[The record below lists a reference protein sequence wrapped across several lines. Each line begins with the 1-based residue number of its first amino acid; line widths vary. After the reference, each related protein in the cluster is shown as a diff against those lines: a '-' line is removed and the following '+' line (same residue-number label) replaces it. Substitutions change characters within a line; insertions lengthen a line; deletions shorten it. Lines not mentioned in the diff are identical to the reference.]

1 MKMPAVHAAHVHLR
15 VGLGEPAPTAVAVHD
30 HHNGGRVPTGELL
43 LVMHERLGL
52 GVTLSGR
59 PEEIIDYLEGC
70 IATIN
75 ATEVPERNG
84 LSPVP
89 S

>member
-1 MKMPAVHAAHVHLR
+1 MPAVHAAHVHLR
-15 VGLGEPAPTAVAVHD
+15 ISPAEPAPTAVAVHD
-30 HHNGGRVPTGELL
+30 HHNGGRVPTGDLL
-43 LVMHERLGL
+43 FVMHERLGL

-59 PEEIIDYLEGC
+59 PQELIDYLEGC
-70 IATIN
+70 IAMIS
-75 ATEVPERNG
+75 ATEAPERNG